1 MSSNWL
7 PTEAE
12 VQAAIARQ
20 RAYNMRMGTR
30 IEGDESIYV
39 PLRRQQKAPV
49 VPGPV
54 GRWARIRAW
63 ITRRLGCTARS

>member
-1 MSSNWL
+1 MSFNWL

-12 VQAAIARQ
+12 VQAAIAKQ

-30 IEGDESIYV
+30 LEGDESIYI
-39 PLRRQQKAPV
+39 PLRRQKKAPV

-54 GRWARIRAW
+54 GWRAHLRAW
-63 ITRRLGCTARS
+63 IKRRLGCTARS

>member
-30 IEGDESIYV
+30 LEGDESIYI
-39 PLRRQQKAPV
+39 PLARQRKAP
-49 VPGPV
+49 PEAGPV
-54 GRWARIRAW
+54 SRWTLIWAW
-63 ITRRLGCTARS
+63 VTRRLGCRARS